1 MNTATTM
8 QNLPG
13 LTDVQYDKAI
23 ADCKYI
29 FTAKMKDYGSAWRI
43 LRLSSITDQMF
54 IKAQRIRNIEE
65 KGMQKVDEGIRSEYQ
80 GIINYAIIA
89 LIQHEM
95 GVAQRPDLGLKEAES
110 LFDKHITNARSLM
123 EDKNHD

>member
-1 MNTATTM
+1 MNDTEIM
-8 QNLPG
+8 ENMPG
-13 LTDVQYDKAI
+13 LTAIQYNTAI
-23 ADCKYI
+23 AACKDI

-80 GIINYAIIA
+80 GIINYSIIA
-89 LIQHEM
+89 LIQHEL

-110 LFDKHITNARSLM
+110 FFDKHITNARSLM